1 MPCSGDELPVLF
13 CVLFYALGDACVD
26 HCVTGESL
34 VRSPD
39 PHATAICLVGE
50 WAARHGVVVS
60 VTSFIE
66 DAQRVVAR
74 QQLRVVCF
82 LRFVLCVGDACLHSN
97 NDNAKQE

>member
-1 MPCSGDELPVLF
+1 L
-13 CVLFYALGDACVD
+13 D

-66 DAQRVVAR
+66 DAERVFAR
-74 QQLRVVCF
+74 QQ
-82 LRFVLCVGDACLHSN
+82 
-97 NDNAKQE
+97 

>member
-1 MPCSGDELPVLF
+1 
-13 CVLFYALGDACVD
+13 VD